1 MEVQIWTK
9 PELRDWWGIYP
20 AECDPEV
27 VRMKAI
33 GWIRRKT
40 NVPGKPYMV
49 KIYGA
54 EFDSQGMLP
63 GAKTDCR
70 VFSTI
75 NKAKLFVA
83 NHFGEAHDLRIH

>member
-1 MEVQIWTK
+1 MEVQIWTTPK
-9 PELRDWWGIYP
+9 LKDWWGIYP
-20 AECDPEV
+20 ANQ
-27 VRMKAI
+27 RRNAAI

-40 NVPGKPYMV
+40 NAPGKPYMV

-54 EFDSQGMLP
+54 EFDSQGILP

-83 NHFGEAHDLRIH
+83 NHFGEAHDIRIH